1 MVTSY
6 IGFIVSS
13 LAFALY
19 ITCPRMTGMIATQ
32 AKLTGINPLLT
43 ISVGSVLG
51 IPMFFLLYYVLQHFG
66 VAAAVLAAAAL
77 DVGAALLIGGLNLRS
92 GIELA
97 IITVFVYVGIR
108 VAPLIAKL
116 LVPT

>member
-1 MVTSY
+1 MTTSY
-6 IGFIVSS
+6 TAFIVSS

-19 ITCPRMTGMIATQ
+19 ITCPRMTGMIAAQ

-43 ISVGSVLG
+43 IFVGSILG
-51 IPMFFLLYYVLQHFG
+51 IPMFFLIYYILQHFG

-77 DVGAALLIGGLNLRS
+77 DVGAALLIGGLSLKS

-97 IITVFVYVGIR
+97 VITVFVYVGIR
-108 VAPLIAKL
+108 VAPFIAKL
-116 LVPT
+116 LVPA